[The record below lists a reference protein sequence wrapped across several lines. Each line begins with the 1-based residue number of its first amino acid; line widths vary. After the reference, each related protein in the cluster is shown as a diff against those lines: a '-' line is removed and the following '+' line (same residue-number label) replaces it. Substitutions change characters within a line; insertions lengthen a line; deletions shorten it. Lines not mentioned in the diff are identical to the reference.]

1 LDYPNINKFYETYYD
16 KYFFHIVME
25 LWQGKEVFD
34 NIANQGYIPE
44 KK

>member
-1 LDYPNINKFYETYYD
+1 MINI
-16 KYFFHIVME
+16 FFIVME